1 MKIKFD
7 SGDNL
12 RLNKTIEISI
22 VTIGVGAVF
31 HEYNRYYPQVFFRWM
46 SIWNVIICYI
56 MVNVIFW

>member
-12 RLNKTIEISI
+12 RLNKAIEIPI

-31 HEYNRYYPQVFFRWM
+31 HEYNRYYPQVFFRLM
-46 SIWNVIICYI
+46 SI
-56 MVNVIFW
+56 